1 MKLLISFS
9 GECAMK
15 KTISLFFGLLLLPTG
30 LYAGES
36 SLIFDDSSSF
46 QTALSLKLGHAMGEM
61 EKPNKGGV
69 EKGTLCESD
78 ADCSS
83 SEKCKGN
90 TCVNVCDPNPCSSG
104 YCLDEGNH
112 SYSCVACLND
122 DHCSADK
129 KCSGNACVDVCT
141 GNNCTQQSKLCSSN
155 GNHGYLCYG
164 CTSDAACANDEFC
177 DTTTKTCRTLCPDS
191 CEGNLICEITGS
203 HEAKCTCQKDED
215 CPEGYTCDQETKQCV
230 AADCAGMLLAS
241 RDDVAVAID
250 AASFSTAMSS
260 GKNIIAVTENLTVS
274 SAISLGSKKLV
285 GPKYFSD
292 IPVCKETNTPT
303 LTASAPATISNGE
316 ISTIDLKFT
325 FNDSSK
331 SAVSGAGTITDAT
344 ISSLLAKNVVDATG
358 NITLAGSVELK
369 SGQGDGNG
377 YVDQGVLATTSG
389 SVEIKGTTTLS
400 GKADRGLQI
409 GNRATV
415 TVASGGTLVFNI
427 PNVFIGIDIDD
438 HATFT
443 ANGPVK
449 FEAVASSAVG
459 YIAIGAPTITLNAN
473 GNYIKTSYTG
483 FNATAGSININGSTT
498 IECFRSSTSSSC
510 TAIDSHETYSN
521 SVNSTIINA
530 PVTLVNFNK
539 PQGSEYP
546 TIYGDSILEIVGGT
560 LKINSTIESKAGYGK
575 VLTNGEN
582 MSMGPSGA
590 ILGASYLYGRAGN
603 MSVSAGARIKLGGV
617 CKKAV
622 SSGKITTVTYDK
634 AATSASTLGSPFTG
648 GC

>member
-1 MKLLISFS
+1 MKLLISFT

-15 KTISLFFGLLLLPTG
+15 KIISLFFGLLLFPTF
-30 LYAGES
+30 LYAGEH
-36 SLIFDDSSSF
+36 SLIFQDKSAF
-46 QTALSLKLGHAMGEM
+46 QIARSLKLGHAMGEL
-61 EKPNKGGV
+61 EKPNKSGV
-69 EKGTLCESD
+69 EKGGLCESD
-78 ADCSS
+78 TDCSS

-141 GNNCTQQSKLCSSN
+141 GNNCTQQNKLCSSN

-274 SAISLGSKKLV
+274 SEISLGSKKLV

-303 LTASAPATISNGE
+303 LSVADAITISNGE
-316 ISTIDLKFT
+316 ISDIGLKNSQSSTKFDFVSGSGIINNTT
-325 FNDSSK
+325 FNVNKVNNVVKASGTMTLNGTNVFNSSDSSSYLINAPS
-331 SAVSGAGTITDAT
+331 SADTVNINGDVTFHGKYSYGASVNGGKMTIA
-344 ISSLLAKNVVDATG
+344 S
-358 NITLAGSVELK
+358 
-369 SGQGDGNG
+369 
-377 YVDQGVLATTSG
+377 SG
-389 SVEIKGTTTLS
+389 SITSDVEGHAGI
-400 GKADRGLQI
+400 
-409 GNRATV
+409 
-415 TVASGGTLVFNI
+415 
-427 PNVFIGIDIDD
+427 NVDNG
-438 HATFT
+438 ATFI

-449 FEAVASSAVG
+449 FSKRHTYTIYALTTENVKIELNASGNVLTSYFSGIYCTGGSVK
-459 YIAIGAPTITLNAN
+459 IAGSTSIQFQPNPNSSDGSTQTAINMHEVYSSSINSLTITAPV
-473 GNYIKTSYTG
+473 TVTG
-483 FNATAGSININGSTT
+483 LKRKDKDQLLYMVGGT
-498 IECFRSSTSSSC
+498 IDISNTITSSSNVGIVLLN
-510 TAIDSHETYSN
+510 AEKGSIKSN
-521 SVNSTIINA
+521 
-530 PVTLVNFNK
+530 
-539 PQGSEYP
+539 
-546 TIYGDSILEIVGGT
+546 
-560 LKINSTIESKAGYGK
+560 
-575 VLTNGEN
+575 
-582 MSMGPSGA
+582 GA
-590 ILGASYLYGRAGN
+590 ILGGSYFDRGYYCADT
-603 MSVSAGARIKLGGV
+603 SCPIYAESGARMKIGGV
-617 CKKAV
+617 CKKAT
-622 SSGKITTVTYDK
+622 SRQKIPSADDITTPPNP
-634 AATSASTLGSPFTG
+634 PFTS

>member
-1 MKLLISFS
+1 
-9 GECAMK
+9 MK
-15 KTISLFFGLLLLPTG
+15 KTIAFFFGLFLVSTS

-36 SLIFDDSSSF
+36 SLIFKDSSSF
-46 QTALSLKLGHAMGEM
+46 QIARSLKLGHAMGEM
-61 EKPNKGGV
+61 DKPNKSGV
-69 EKGTLCESD
+69 EKGGLCESD

-112 SYSCVACLND
+112 SYSCVECLND

-129 KCSGNACVDVCT
+129 KCSGNVCVDVCT

-191 CEGNLICEITGS
+191 CEGNLICEIIGA
-203 HEAKCTCQKDED
+203 HEAKCSCQTDED

-274 SAISLGSKKLV
+274 SAIDLGSKKLV

-292 IPVCKETNTPT
+292 IPVCKEANTPT
-303 LTASAPATISNGE
+303 LTASAPATIGNGE
-316 ISTIDLKFT
+316 INTIDLKFT
-325 FNDSSK
+325 FNDK
-331 SAVSGAGTITDAT
+331 SQNAVSGSGTITDAT
-344 ISSLLAKNVVDATG
+344 ISSSLAKNVVNATG
-358 NITLAGSVELK
+358 KITLAGSVTLK
-369 SGQGDGNG
+369 SGQGDGDG
-377 YVDQGVLATTSG
+377 YANQGVLATTGG

-400 GKADRGLQI
+400 GDADYGLWI
-409 GNRATV
+409 GNKTTATI
-415 TVASGGTLVFNI
+415 ASSGTLVLNI
-427 PNVFIGIDIDD
+427 PDIFVGVDIGDD
-438 HATFT
+438 ATFT

-449 FEAVASSAVG
+449 FEARASSAIG
-459 YIAIGAPTITLNAN
+459 YIMTGATINLNAN

-483 FNATAGSININGSTT
+483 LKTTGGNININGSTT

-510 TAIDSHETYSN
+510 TAIDSHETYSS

-582 MSMGPSGA
+582 MSMSSSGA

-622 SSGKITTVTYDK
+622 SSGKITTVTYEK
-634 AATSASTLGSPFTG
+634 AATSANTLGSPFTG